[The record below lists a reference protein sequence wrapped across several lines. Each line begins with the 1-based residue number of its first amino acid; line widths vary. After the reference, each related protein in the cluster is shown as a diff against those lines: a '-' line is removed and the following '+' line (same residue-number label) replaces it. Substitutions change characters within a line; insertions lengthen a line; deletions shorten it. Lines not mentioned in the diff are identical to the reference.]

1 MIDVRRLH
9 LLQVFD
15 HHRTVAATA
24 EALDV
29 TPSAV
34 SQQLAVLA
42 KEAGVPLIER
52 PGRRFLLTGAARVL
66 LQRAPAIFAELE
78 RATSDLTAYVEG
90 NGGVGRVGSFSTGTS
105 DLVAPALPRLR
116 TGHPRR
122 TCEVG
127 RAEA

>member
-1 MIDVRRLH
+1 SDVCSSDVGVRRLH
-9 LLQVFD
+9 PLPAFD
-15 HHRTVAATA
+15 HHRTVAARA

-52 PGRRFLLTGAARVL
+52 QGRRFLLTGAARVL

-90 NGGVGRVGSFSTGTS
+90 NRGVVRAGSLSIGFC
-105 DLVAPALPRLR
+105 DLVAPALPRPR
-116 TGHPRR
+116 TRHP
-122 TCEVG
+122 G
-127 RAEA
+127 WI